1 VTGNRPTGAV
11 QPIQQQQQQQQQR
24 RSSLPHHAHVDPN
37 AILDMTGSGAGRG
50 GGGGGSHSRYFCKQF
65 FKQSD

>member
-11 QPIQQQQQQQQQR
+11 QPIQQQQQQR

>member
-11 QPIQQQQQQQQQR
+11 QPIQQQQQQQQR

-50 GGGGGSHSRYFCKQF
+50 GGSHSRYFCKQF
-65 FKQSD
+65 FKQCD